1 MARIFYGWIIV
12 TLVWLIYFSNVG
24 LILYGS
30 PVINAAMMTAAGIN
44 EAVTGAAVAVCTA
57 CQGAFS
63 PLAGIITRK
72 KGVRVLFITGSAL
85 LAAGSALLGFFH
97 PAGGFFIAAYG
108 LFLGTG
114 MTLAGIL
121 SAQSLLNNWFDKKK
135 GLAFSIAL
143 SAGAMSGFLAPPLIE
158 WIIRFGSWMTAWR
171 FVSLMCGGSL
181 LIAVFFIVNTPADK
195 GLFRD
200 GAAQSNESRKPRAVV
215 SVKAIFT
222 SKGFYLLLCGIVTR
236 YVLYYAVIGHL
247 IVFLLQRGFSSIL
260 AAAAISVLSISS
272 LAGRF
277 IAGYAE
283 DKGLSSKFFLALANI
298 FCAAGLLLLLLPING
313 LALICAAVCVMGT
326 GNGIGYISQPLVI
339 SNEFGADIF
348 PVINGY
354 IYPANYILGALGPLI
369 AGFGSAIGGSYIPVF
384 AVFALLCLGG
394 GMSLLAFSRYK
405 RHGTI

>member
-12 TLVWLIYFSNVG
+12 ALVWLIYFTNVG

-30 PVINAAMMTAAGIN
+30 PVINAAMMSVSGLN

-57 CQGAFS
+57 CQGVFS
-63 PLAGIITRK
+63 PLVGIITRK
-72 KGVRVLFITGSAL
+72 KGVRGLFIGGSAL

-97 PAGGFFIAAYG
+97 PAGGFFICTYG
-108 LFLGTG
+108 LFLGIG
-114 MTLAGIL
+114 MTMAGIL

-143 SAGAMSGFLAPPLIE
+143 SAGGISGFLAPPLIA
-158 WIIRFGSWMTAWR
+158 WIIRLGNWMSAWR
-171 FVSLMCGGSL
+171 FISLMGGVSL
-181 LIAVFFIVNTPADK
+181 LIAVFFIVNKPADK

-200 GAAQSNESRKPRAVV
+200 GAEANNGSQKTRAPV
-215 SVKAIFT
+215 SVKTIFT
-222 SKGFYLLLCGIVTR
+222 SKGIYMLLCGIVMR

-247 IVFLLQRGFSSIL
+247 IVFLTQRGFTSIF
-260 AAAAISVLSISS
+260 AAASISVLSLSS

-283 DKGLSSKFFLALANI
+283 DKGLSSKFFLALANML
-298 FCAAGLLLLLLPING
+298 CAAGLLLLLSAHGFVMVYAAAI
-313 LALICAAVCVMGT
+313 LIGI
-326 GNGIGYISQPLVI
+326 GSGIGYISQPLVI

-354 IYPANYILGALGPLI
+354 IYPANYILGALGPLL
-369 AGFGSAIGGSYIPVF
+369 AGFGSAIGGSYVPVF
-384 AVFALLCLGG
+384 AVFSFLCLAGGVALLV
-394 GMSLLAFSRYK
+394 FSRQK
-405 RHGTI
+405 KQ

>member
-1 MARIFYGWIIV
+1 MARVFYGWIIV
-12 TLVWLIYFSNVG
+12 ALVWLIYFTNVG

-57 CQGAFS
+57 CQGVFS

-72 KGVRVLFITGSAL
+72 KGVRVLFITGSAM

-97 PAGGFFIAAYG
+97 PAGGLFIASYG
-108 LFLGTG
+108 LFLGIG

-121 SAQSLLNNWFDKKK
+121 SAQSLLNSWFDKKK

-143 SAGAMSGFLAPPLIE
+143 SAGAISGFLAPPLIE
-158 WIIRFGSWMTAWR
+158 WIISFGNWMTAWR
-171 FVSLMCGGSL
+171 FVSVMGGVSM
-181 LIAVFFIVNTPADK
+181 LIAIFFVVNKPADK

-200 GAAQSNESRKPRAVV
+200 GAAQNTESQKARAPV
-215 SVKAIFT
+215 SIKAIFT

-247 IVFLLQRGFSSIL
+247 IVFLLQRGFTSIL
-260 AAAAISVLSISS
+260 AAASISVLSISS

-277 IAGYAE
+277 VAGYAE

-298 FCAAGLLLLLLPING
+298 FCAAGLLALLLPVNG
-313 LALICAAVCVMGT
+313 FAFVCAAACAMGI
-326 GNGIGYISQPLVI
+326 GSGIGYISQPLVV

-348 PVINGY
+348 PVINSY

-369 AGFGSAIGGSYIPVF
+369 AGIGSSIGGSYVPVF
-384 AVFALLCLGG
+384 VVFSLLCLAGG
-394 GMSLLAFSRYK
+394 AVLLVFARQK
-405 RHGTI
+405 PR